1 MPSSPTKAV
10 VPAEESPAPK
20 KALRILYADDL
31 PGLRELMRLTLSND
45 GHAIE
50 CVADGHKAME
60 RVGANPGA
68 FDLVITD
75 HHMPDWNGLEL
86 VTWLRSVPFSGKILV
101 FTSDKNPSLD
111 EAYHKLHVDGIL
123 HKPAPPSEL
132 RHAVAQL
139 AG

>member
-1 MPSSPTKAV
+1 MPPSTAKSAV
-10 VPAEESPAPK
+10 PSDRTLSPK
-20 KALRILYADDL
+20 KTLRILYADDL
-31 PGLRELMRLTLSND
+31 PGLRELIRLTLSHD

-50 CVADGHKAME
+50 CVADGHLAME
-60 RVGANPGA
+60 RVGADPSA

-86 VTWLRSVPFSGKILV
+86 VSWLRSLPFAGKILV
-101 FTSDKNPSLD
+101 FTSDKNPGLD

-132 RHAVAQL
+132 RQAIAQL
-139 AG
+139 IS